1 MTAPTLVHRWPSAR
15 AVASSRAVAAARSA
29 ASPGRDRAATGATD
43 TADRRTGQIIAVGG
57 VLLAAGA
64 VGTATAQWAGLAP
77 WWQAAGVVLVAT
89 ALVLSVLGPTLPP
102 GTVRTV
108 SWAFPALSLLL
119 LATWAAARTQA
130 GLGADGGPWVWR
142 LEPAAVAFAALAWP
156 VWCAVAYSQVS
167 ALAVLA
173 AALAADGRVSRGLVL
188 AVLAHLGTVAV
199 VLIVTGTRRR
209 SAGLRR
215 DDERAAGGEAVRART
230 RANEAERSR
239 LAAVVHDQV
248 LATLAVAA
256 QSEGAPGAS
265 LADQARRALTVLRA
279 VPVDPSVGPLPAEA
293 LVTALSARV
302 RRLGPTVVV
311 QAHADA
317 VDIPQE
323 VADAVLAALD
333 EAVRNSL
340 RHAGDPGRRRP
351 VSRRVDV
358 TVDDRGLRVVASDD
372 GVGFDPGA
380 LDPRRLGVRRSI
392 LERMSTVPGATAQVW
407 SRPGSGTRVE
417 LGWLRP

>member
-1 MTAPTLVHRWPSAR
+1 MTAPTLVHRRPSAS
-15 AVASSRAVAAARSA
+15 AVASSRAPAAAGSA
-29 ASPGRDRAATGATD
+29 ASSGRDRATSRATD
-43 TADRRTGQIIAVGG
+43 IADRRTGQIIAGGG

-64 VGTATAQWAGLAP
+64 VGTATAQWGGLALS
-77 WWQAAGVVLVAT
+77 WQAAGGVLVAT
-89 ALVLSVLGPTLPP
+89 ALGLSVLAPMLPP
-102 GTVRTV
+102 GTARIV

-119 LATWAAARTQA
+119 LATWAAARTDA
-130 GLGADGGPWVWR
+130 GMGADGGPWVWR

-156 VWCAVAYSQVS
+156 AWCAVAYSQVS
-167 ALAVLA
+167 ALVVLA
-173 AALAADGRVSRGLVL
+173 AALAADGRVSRGLV
-188 AVLAHLGTVAV
+188 VTTLAHLGTVVV

-209 SAGLRR
+209 FTELRR
-215 DDERAAGGEAVRART
+215 EGERAAARETVRARS
-230 RANEAERSR
+230 RADEAERSR

-248 LATLAVAA
+248 LSTLAVAA
-256 QSEGAPGAS
+256 QSAGPPGAS
-265 LADQARRALTVLRA
+265 LADQARRALAVLRA
-279 VPVDPSVGPLPAEA
+279 VPVDPSVEPLPATA
-293 LVTALSARV
+293 LVSALRARV

-317 VDIPQE
+317 VDVPQE
-323 VADAVLAALD
+323 VVDAVLAALD

-340 RHAGDPGRRRP
+340 RHAGDPARRRP

-358 TVDDRGLRVVASDD
+358 TVDHRGLRVVASDD
-372 GVGFDPGA
+372 GVGFDLGA

-407 SRPGSGTRVE
+407 SHPGSGTRVE